1 MNIKKY
7 LQMRHIFTTNKQ
19 ENFSENTSTTINI
32 LVLIKK
38 ISTVVGIYLRKLGQ
52 KSTYKAPATSNI
64 NQLLSEITIDREVYL
79 QEKYTYDS
87 QAKDFNELFHT
98 KAKLVADTG
107 NMLIQSTTSTKT
119 YHIASIFDE
128 ETKEWRP
135 CASESN
141 LTYKNAYKE
150 NDPPSDSSF
159 FNGTATT
166 LLLVLFSVLGVF
178 ANKLAPVDLSLRS
191 EINHSTPA
199 LGSSVK
205 YTIWLKN
212 EGVTT
217 ANSIV
222 VKNRFPI
229 SGATLTSNT
238 GGSGFTYDT
247 GSGEGHWNVATLAA
261 GDSVSLELVGTVTQ
275 RGIYFNIAEI
285 NSISGGDTDTDSTP
299 ANNSLAEDDIA
310 SVCFSVPL
318 LIYPGEQSTVFLP
331 NVYRKPGMIVKWFR
345 NGIEVIGSTPEAV
358 VNADTSLT
366 IKATGN
372 YTFTSSGGGCAGQG
386 CCAIQAIAGPYGSI
400 GNLVWKDKNDNGL
413 QDSNELGVRNI
424 VVELYTVNG
433 LGNISVSPITKDT
446 TDNNGHYLFSN
457 LLSGSYLVKIADS
470 NLSDTLKIS
479 TKKDIG
485 SDDTK
490 DNDFTA
496 VTKSSTKTTI
506 HVDST
511 GNKKDNLTVD
521 AALYTPVGSI
531 GDFVWKDNNNNG
543 IQDGG
548 EAGLNKV
555 ILELYSADGSG
566 NPVGVA
572 LAKDTTNASGLYKF
586 SNLVKGTYVVKLLT
600 SSLPV
605 GSVMSTHIDSGSDDK
620 ADSDFNNTT
629 GLSPGITLDPEN
641 ISNPLNKD
649 NLTLDAAIYNT
660 LGSIGDYVWRDTD
673 NDGVQDMDESGVGG
687 VILHLYAA
695 TNDGTPTG
703 SVLKADT
710 TDHNGF
716 YLFSGLTIGNY
727 VVQIMTASL
736 PAGSIISDM
745 TDKGGNDNSDSD
757 FSATTGYS
765 PKISID
771 PTTDNKKDILS
782 IDAAI
787 HQAVACPTLT
797 VSTIDGDICVG
808 DSTYIKGITSNNAS
822 IKWYL
827 AAINGTP
834 AFTANSDVSTLVFP
848 TTTTT
853 YYAEIDG
860 LHPSCPNSRQPVVI
874 VVNARPS
881 LPSCAGVVD
890 ECIGKTINLN
900 DYVINGATTPGGTF
914 EWHTTAYEKSPL
926 VSAPATVGAGIYY
939 LFEKSGAGCFS
950 PPRMLKVNLKNC
962 DTLIDLSLTKIV
974 STMTPKV
981 WDNIVYTIKVTN
993 DGPHAATNVEIE
1005 DQMPAGLEFISS
1017 SFFTKNGDILTS
1029 TISHI
1034 AAGQTIILDYLVK
1047 VISEGDKI
1055 NFAQITKADQ
1065 KDADSTPGNAST
1077 TSEDDNSKVII
1088 SPIQDEAI
1096 ADLSLDKTVNKITAS
1111 LGEQLTYY
1119 ITVINNG
1126 SSTATN
1132 IEVKDVVPD
1141 GLEIISATGADN
1153 ITTSG
1158 NTVTAKFNEI
1168 KVGFAP
1174 TFQIVVRVTAST
1186 GSIKNWG
1193 QITKSDQK
1201 DSDST
1206 PDNGTDNGEDD
1217 TDDVDITIVPGVCNP
1232 TVPLIATSN
1241 LNICTGESILLT
1253 SVGCIGTV
1261 VWSTGDTG
1269 NSITVS
1275 PQNAITYT
1283 AKCKTGENCL
1293 SGNSNPIS
1301 ITVNQIAPPII
1312 TSNAPNNTICANGSV
1327 TLSASSCTGNVI
1339 WSTGT
1344 TASSITVTPITTTT
1358 YTAICKTN
1366 TCTSGTSS
1374 PLTITIGNAGSA
1386 PTITAN
1392 KNAICNGETVVLTA
1406 SACNGNMTWSNGM
1419 SGTSISIMPTT
1430 TGTYSATCTVTGCG
1444 SQTSTPLTITVSPAA
1459 ETPGI
1464 SADKEV
1470 VCSGG
1475 NVNLSASGCGGI
1487 LVWSNGVTSSSIA
1500 VSPANTTI
1508 YEVTC
1513 ISGGCSAKASKTI
1526 TVKAQPDA
1534 PVIAKAKDQIC
1545 GGESVVLT
1553 AHNCDGIVTWNTGA
1567 TTATITVNP
1576 TETTSYTAIC
1586 NVDGCNSV
1594 SSTPATITVSAATP
1608 TITATKEAICIGGS
1622 SILTAS
1628 GCSGSLLWSNG
1639 QTGSSITV
1647 DPAATITYTV
1657 TCSAGS
1663 CETMASKTITVN
1675 TQTNVAPVISAS
1687 TTNLCSGGSVTLT
1700 ATGCTGMVVWSNTQT
1715 GSSITVNVT
1724 NTHTFAAAC
1733 RIGDCESEE
1742 SNTITVTVGKLNK
1755 PVLNANQSTICVG
1768 DAAILSST
1776 GCDGNVIWS
1785 NGLTGSSITVNPVT
1799 TTEYTAVCKAT
1810 QGSCTSDE
1818 SDKLIITVASQPEP
1832 PIIACTCARPRICK
1846 GDTLTLKAIGCLG
1859 TFVWSS
1865 GQTTSSI
1872 IVSPEETTVYTVKCK
1887 IGSCESAPSAAATVN
1902 VGSPAPPLV
1911 SCKKPQI
1918 CGGSSTQLE
1927 AAGCVG
1933 TVKWSDGQVGAVINI
1948 SPATV
1953 TSYWAVCDAGKCQS
1967 EKSNVIT
1974 VQVSGSGL
1982 KKPITKDLV
1991 NVCPFT
1997 HVDLTTGVTSAL
2009 SSVNG
2014 SFTFRIANSPDS
2026 ALVANPSS
2034 VGTGSYYVFEKT
2046 GNGCFSEGS
2055 RINVQITSCDN
2066 TTPCATNPATAN
2078 AGPDATVCVSS
2089 TFFELH
2095 GQTGGSAQSSTWK
2108 SDGTGTFD
2116 NALSLNTKYNY
2127 TSQDIAR
2134 GYVHFIL
2141 TTNDPDGNGA
2151 CQAATDSIKITI
2163 NGVSTVPTIS
2173 SNKSPNICAGDSVTL
2188 SVVEAG
2194 RYLWSN
2200 GDTTQ
2205 TIVVKTSGTY
2215 SAQLLNAQ
2223 GCASLSSNKIVVV
2236 ANNTIDA
2243 PSVVA
2248 SAKNICPATTVNLTN
2263 TVTSVPKTSGGVF
2276 EFHTGATHNS
2286 PLLTNATA
2294 VGAGTYYVFE
2304 KNTIGCYSP
2313 GSPII
2318 VAIETCNTPP
2328 VDTAK
2333 IELGISIV
2341 GSRVE
2346 LGVGDQLTY
2355 TITVTN
2361 NTVHTATNV
2370 HITNVLPKGITIIS
2384 ATPGLTAFGTDSLVS
2399 VIGTFPG
2406 GAIKTYTYT
2415 AKTTKAGT
2423 IRNIAK
2429 IIKIDQVDPI
2439 LSNNISHWDIHCL
2452 TCQEIC
2458 TAMSLAADTT
2468 RQANGSYNVT
2478 FRAFIEACGNVK
2490 LENVKVTENLATM
2503 FPSPVTYTIIQ
2514 KPTVG
2519 SGSKLIPNDNF
2530 NGSSDLN
2537 LTVPTGS
2544 EIEVGVTDTIK
2555 FVINIVPNGNEGP
2568 FSTNALVEAT
2578 GMTIFGIPDDVSDV
2592 SNSGPYINKPS
2603 AEPTV
2608 VRLYKSPSIGLAKI
2622 VSDSTKKA
2630 NGSYDVTYQLLVK
2643 NNGALPLTNV
2653 VLTDTLSKVFNLPA
2667 TFTVLGTPIKN
2678 TGSQLIINSAFNGTT
2693 DTRLTL
2699 PGSTLAI
2706 GQTDTLLFSVN
2717 LQPDTLKLFANT
2729 AVVKASGTLTN
2740 GNSENVVD
2748 LSNAGTNPDVPGS
2761 NPTNLNLD
2769 SGGMSSI
2776 EIPCIGLALY
2786 VKDTV
2791 KQADGSY
2798 NVIFHSIIKNCGN
2811 LTLSNV
2817 QLCDTLANTFP
2828 SPVVA
2833 SIKFV
2838 PTLSE
2843 GSKLVRNPD
2852 YNGTTNTCLLLAGSI
2867 IEPNRVDTVKWTVN
2881 VKLNGNLGPFKN
2893 SVIVSG
2899 KTPAGITISD
2909 ISNDG
2914 LNPSPEGS
2922 TPTIINFSSLPE
2934 ALIGISKEA
2943 TEPTKVGDRTYEVT
2957 FKLKV
2962 KNYGRTD
2969 FTGVQVQDNLAVAF
2983 GDSVRIDSVSVTAD
2997 AGFVVDS
3004 NYTGRGNLIN
3014 LLIDSLSTLPK
3025 NTTRNIT
3032 LFTRVTLTEV
3042 TNSFANQ
3049 ALVIGKYPTSK
3060 SVDDLST
3067 DGNDPDPDSN
3077 GNPKDN
3083 SIATPINIE
3092 GISPGN
3098 TTVLGIAKSAEL
3110 DSIPNA
3116 DDTYNITYRFVIKNY
3131 GTRTLTN
3138 VQLTDSLDNVF
3149 ADSSNYIIAAPPT
3162 LSAGSQLK
3170 LNPDFNGRKDEITG
3184 VMTMLIADSSSLA
3197 PGVADTLELKLRVL
3211 TDKQG
3216 VAIFTNSAYGSAKD
3230 TTATISEISQ
3240 TGLDPD
3246 PDDDGNPGNNSAPT
3260 LVTIGDSI
3268 PTPPNDT
3275 ATAII
3280 PGGFSPNNDGIGD
3293 TFYIEHINK
3302 TNIKASIYIYNRWG
3316 ILVFKDE
3323 DFGKSAGWNGKANNG
3338 IVLMSDGKDVPDG
3351 TYYYVV
3357 QADVKW
3363 NGKPQIGFIT
3373 IAR

>member
-1 MNIKKY
+1 
-7 LQMRHIFTTNKQ
+7 MRHIFTTNKR
-19 ENFSENTSTTINI
+19 EIFSRNISTPINV
-32 LVLIKK
+32 LVLIRKMSG
-38 ISTVVGIYLRKLGQ
+38 IVGIYLRKLGL
-52 KSTYKAPATSNI
+52 KSSYTTPAI
-64 NQLLSEITIDREVYL
+64 ICSENPLTDTTIDHEIHL
-79 QEKYTYDS
+79 HEKYNNAS
-87 QAKDFNELFHT
+87 RAKDFNELFHV
-98 KAKLVADTG
+98 KAKLSSDIGST
-107 NMLIQSTTSTKT
+107 LIQTTTSTKT
-119 YHIASIFDE
+119 YHIGSIFDK

-135 CASESN
+135 CLSEPDY
-141 LTYKNAYKE
+141 TFKNAYRE
-150 NDPPSDSSF
+150 EDPPSNPSF
-159 FNGTATT
+159 FKGTATT
-166 LLLVLFSVLGVF
+166 FLLVLFSVLGTF
-178 ANKLAPVDLSLRS
+178 ANKFATVDLSLRS
-191 EINHSTPA
+191 EINHSAPA
-199 LGSSVK
+199 LGNSIT

-212 EGVTT
+212 EGATT

-222 VKNRFPI
+222 VKNSFPI
-229 SGATLTSNT
+229 SGVTLTSNS
-238 GGSGFTYDT
+238 GGSDFTHNIGT
-247 GSGEGHWNVATLAA
+247 GEGLWNIATLAA
-261 GDSVSLELVGTVTQ
+261 GDSVSLSLVGTVIE
-275 RGIYFNIAEI
+275 RGVYFNIAEI
-285 NSISGGDTDTDSTP
+285 NSIGGGDTDSDSTP
-299 ANNSLAEDDIA
+299 GNNSLAEDDITT
-310 SVCFSVPL
+310 VCFSVPL
-318 LIYPGEQSTVFLP
+318 LIYPGEQYTVF
-331 NVYRKPGMIVKWFR
+331 VPGAYKATGTVIQWFR
-345 NGIEVIGSTPEAV
+345 NGTEIIGSTPEAV

-372 YTFTSSGGGCAGQG
+372 YTFISSVGGCVGQG
-386 CCAIQAIAGPYGSI
+386 CCAIQVIAGPYGSI
-400 GNLVWKDKNDNGL
+400 GDLVWKDKNDNGL
-413 QDSNELGVRNI
+413 KDTNEPGISNIIL
-424 VVELYTVNG
+424 ELYTVNG
-433 LGNISVSPITKDT
+433 SGVLSGSPIGKDT

-457 LLSGSYLVKIADS
+457 LLSGDYLVKIADS
-470 NLSDTLKIS
+470 NLSDTLRIS
-479 TKKDIG
+479 KKKDVG

-496 VTKSSTKTTI
+496 ATGFSPKITI

-521 AALYTPVGSI
+521 AALYTPTGSI
-531 GDFVWKDNNNNG
+531 GDFVWNDANNNG

-548 EAGLNKV
+548 EAGVNNV
-555 ILELYSADGSG
+555 ILELYVSDGSG
-566 NPVGVA
+566 NPVGTV
-572 LAKDTTNASGLYKF
+572 LAKDTTNVSGLYKF
-586 SNLVKGTYVVKLLT
+586 SNLIKGTYVVKLLST
-600 SSLPV
+600 SLPA
-605 GSVMSTHIDSGSDDK
+605 GSVIGTLANSGSDDK
-620 ADSDFNNTT
+620 ADSDFNSAT
-629 GLSPGITLDPEN
+629 GLSAKITLDPEN
-641 ISNPLNKD
+641 TSDPLNKD
-649 NLTLDAAIYNT
+649 NLTIDAAIYNP
-660 LGSIGDYVWRDTD
+660 LGSIGDYVWRDAD
-673 NDGVQDMDESGVGG
+673 NDGVQDMDETGISG

-695 TNDGTPTG
+695 ANDGTPTG

-710 TDHNGF
+710 TDSNGF
-716 YLFSGLTIGNY
+716 YLFSGLALGDY
-727 VVQIMTASL
+727 VVQIITNSL
-736 PAGSIISDM
+736 PVGGTISDM
-745 TDKGGNDNSDSD
+745 IDKGGNDNADSD

-765 PKISID
+765 PKISVD
-771 PTTDNKKDILS
+771 PTTNDKKDILS

-787 HQAVACPTLT
+787 HQAIVCPTLT

-808 DSTYIKGITSNNAS
+808 DSTYIKGISSNNAS

-834 AFTANSDVSTLVFP
+834 VFTTNSNDSTLVFP

-860 LHPSCPNSRQPVVI
+860 LNPGCPNSRQPVVI

-914 EWHTTAYEKSPL
+914 EWHTTAGEKSPL
-926 VSAPATVGAGIYY
+926 VLTPSTVGAGTYY

-981 WDNIVYTIKVTN
+981 WDNIIYTIKVTN
-993 DGPHAATNVEIE
+993 EGPHAATNVEIE

-1017 SFFTKNGDILTS
+1017 AFFTKNGDMLTAS
-1029 TISHI
+1029 ISHI
-1034 AAGQTIILDYLVK
+1034 AAGQTITLDYLVK
-1047 VISEGDKI
+1047 VASAGDKI
-1055 NFAQITKADQ
+1055 NFAQISKADQ
-1065 KDADSTPGNAST
+1065 KDVDSTPGNAST

-1088 SPIQDEAI
+1088 SPIQDEPV
-1096 ADLSLDKTVNKITAS
+1096 ADLSLDKTVNKTTATI
-1111 LGEQLTYY
+1111 GEQLTYY

-1126 SSTATN
+1126 SSPATN
-1132 IEVKDVVPD
+1132 VEVTDIVPD
-1141 GLEIISATGADN
+1141 GLTIISATGADN

-1158 NTVTAKFNEI
+1158 NTVKAKFNEI

-1174 TFQIVVRVTAST
+1174 TFQIVVRVTASNGT
-1186 GSIKNWG
+1186 IKNSA
-1193 QITKSDQK
+1193 QVTKSDQK
-1201 DSDST
+1201 DGDST
-1206 PDNGTDNGEDD
+1206 PDNGTGNGEDD
-1217 TDDVDITIVPGVCNP
+1217 TDDVDITIIPGVCNP
-1232 TVPLIATSN
+1232 PVPLIATSN
-1241 LNICTGESILLT
+1241 LYICTGESILLT

-1269 NSITVS
+1269 NSITLS
-1275 PQNAITYT
+1275 PTSSTTYT
-1283 AKCKTGENCL
+1283 AKCKINDNCS
-1293 SGNSNPIS
+1293 SGDSNPIS
-1301 ITVNQIAPPII
+1301 ITVNQIVPPLI
-1312 TSNAPNNTICANGSV
+1312 TSNVPNNTICSGGSAI
-1327 TLSASSCTGNVI
+1327 LSASSCTGSVI
-1339 WSTGT
+1339 WSNGT
-1344 TASSITVTPITTTT
+1344 TASSITVSPANTAV

-1366 TCTSGTSS
+1366 TCTSNTSS
-1374 PLTITIGNAGSA
+1374 PFTITVGNAGSA
-1386 PTITAN
+1386 PTITAS

-1406 SACNGNMTWSNGM
+1406 SACNGNITWSNGM
-1419 SGTSISIMPTT
+1419 SGTLISIMPTS
-1430 TGTYSATCTVTGCG
+1430 TGTYSATCTASGCG
-1444 SQTSTPLTITVSPAA
+1444 SQTSSVLTITVSPAA

-1470 VCSGG
+1470 VCAGG
-1475 NVNLSASGCGGI
+1475 NVNLSASGCSGT
-1487 LVWSNGVTSSSIA
+1487 LVWSNGVSSSSIA
-1500 VSPANTTI
+1500 VSPINTTI

-1513 ISGGCSAKASKTI
+1513 ISGGCSSKASKTI
-1526 TVKAQPDA
+1526 TVKPQPGA
-1534 PVIAKAKDQIC
+1534 PVIASAKNQIC

-1567 TTATITVNP
+1567 TTATITVSP
-1576 TETTSYTAIC
+1576 AQTTSYTAIC

-1594 SSTPATITVSAATP
+1594 SSQPATITVSNSTP
-1608 TITATKEAICIGGS
+1608 SITATKDAICIGS
-1622 SILTAS
+1622 SSTLTAS
-1628 GCSGSLLWSNG
+1628 GCSGTLLWSNG
-1639 QTGSSITV
+1639 QTSSSITV
-1647 DPAATITYTV
+1647 DPVATITYTV

-1663 CETMASKTITVN
+1663 CEAVASKTITVN
-1675 TQTNVAPVISAS
+1675 TETSVAPVISAS
-1687 TTNLCSGGSVTLT
+1687 NTNLCTSGSVTLT
-1700 ATGCTGMVVWSNTQT
+1700 ATGCTGTVVWSNTQT
-1715 GSSITVNVT
+1715 GSSITVNIT
-1724 NTHTFAAAC
+1724 NTIVFAAAC
-1733 RIGDCESEE
+1733 RIGDCESEK
-1742 SNTITVTVGKLNK
+1742 SNNITVTVGKLNK
-1755 PVLNANQSTICVG
+1755 PVISANQTTICVG
-1768 DAAILSST
+1768 DAATLSST
-1776 GCDGNVIWS
+1776 SCDGNVIWS

-1799 TTEYTAVCKAT
+1799 TTEYTAVCKAA

-1818 SDKLIITVASQPEP
+1818 SDKLTITVTSQPEP

-1846 GDTLTLKAIGCLG
+1846 GDTLTLKAIGCVG
-1859 TFVWSS
+1859 TFVWSN

-1872 IVSPEETTVYTVKCK
+1872 VVNPEETTIYTVKCK
-1887 IGSCESAPSAAATVN
+1887 VGSCESEPSAAATVN

-1911 SCKKPQI
+1911 SCKKPQV
-1918 CGGSSTQLE
+1918 CGGSSTTLE

-1933 TVKWSDGQVGAVINI
+1933 TVKWSDGQVGAVVNV

-1982 KKPITKDLV
+1982 KKPTTKDLI

-2009 SSVNG
+2009 SSIGG

-2026 ALVANPSS
+2026 SLVVNPSS

-2046 GNGCFSEGS
+2046 ANGCFSEGS
-2055 RINVQITSCDN
+2055 RINVQIISCNDTTS
-2066 TTPCATNPATAN
+2066 CATNPATAN
-2078 AGPDATVCVSS
+2078 AGSDATICLSS

-2095 GQTGGSAQSSTWK
+2095 GQIGGSAQSSTWT
-2108 SDGTGTFD
+2108 SDGNGTID
-2116 NALSLNTKYNY
+2116 NSLSLNTKYNY

-2134 GYVHFIL
+2134 GYVNFIL
-2141 TTNDPDGNGA
+2141 TTNDPDGNGS
-2151 CQAATDSIKITI
+2151 CQAASDSIRITI
-2163 NGVSTVPTIS
+2163 NGVTTVPTIE
-2173 SNKSPNICAGDSVTL
+2173 SNKSPNICAGDSVIL

-2215 SAQLLNAQ
+2215 SVQLLSAQ
-2223 GCASLSSNKIVVV
+2223 GCASVSSNKIVVV
-2236 ANNTIDA
+2236 ANSTIDA
-2243 PSVVA
+2243 PSVMA
-2248 SAKNICPATTVNLTN
+2248 SAKNVCPATTVNLTN
-2263 TVTSVPKTSGGVF
+2263 AITSTPKTSGGIF
-2276 EFHTGATHNS
+2276 EFHTGTTVGS

-2304 KNTIGCYSP
+2304 KSTIGCYST
-2313 GSPII
+2313 GTPIVVEI
-2318 VAIETCNTPP
+2318 NTCNTPP
-2328 VDTAK
+2328 TDTSNV
-2333 IELGISIV
+2333 ELGITIV

-2346 LGVGDQLTY
+2346 LGVGDELTY

-2370 HITNVLPKGITIIS
+2370 HITNVLPKGITITS
-2384 ATPGLTAFGTDSLVS
+2384 ATPGFTAFGTDSLVS

-2429 IIKIDQVDPI
+2429 ITKIDQVDPI
-2439 LSNNISHWDIHCL
+2439 LDNNISHWDIHCL

-2490 LENVKVTENLATM
+2490 LENVKVTENLSTM
-2503 FPSPVTYTIIQ
+2503 FPAPVTYTIVQ

-2537 LTVPTGS
+2537 LTIPTGS
-2544 EIEVGVTDTIK
+2544 EIEAGVTDTIR

-2592 SNSGPYINKPS
+2592 SNNGPYINKPS

-2643 NNGALPLTNV
+2643 NNGSLPLNNV

-2667 TFTVLGTPIKN
+2667 TFTVLGTPVKN

-2729 AVVKASGTLTN
+2729 AVASASGTLANGTN
-2740 GNSENVVD
+2740 ENVED
-2748 LSNAGTNPDVPGS
+2748 LSNAGTNPDAPGS

-2769 SGGMSSI
+2769 PGGMSSI
-2776 EIPCIGLALY
+2776 EIPCIGIALY

-2817 QLCDTLANTFP
+2817 QLCDTLSNTFP

-2843 GSKLVRNPD
+2843 GSKLIRNPD
-2852 YNGTTNTCLLLAGSI
+2852 YNGTTNTCLLMAGSI
-2867 IEPNRVDTVKWTVN
+2867 IEPNRIDTVKWTVN
-2881 VKLNGNLGPFKN
+2881 VKLNGNLGPFRN

-2899 KTPAGITISD
+2899 KTPGGITISD

-2914 LNPSPEGS
+2914 INPNPEGS
-2922 TPTIINFSSLPE
+2922 APTVINFSSLPE

-2943 TEPTKVGDRTYEVT
+2943 TEPTKVVDNTYDVT
-2957 FKLKV
+2957 FKFKV
-2962 KNYGRTD
+2962 KNYGKTD
-2969 FTGVQVQDNLAVAF
+2969 FTGVQVQDNLAVTF
-2983 GDSVRIDSVSVTAD
+2983 GDSVRIDSVGVTAD
-2997 AGFVVDS
+2997 AGFTVDS

-3032 LFTRVTLTEV
+3032 VFTRVTLTEG
-3042 TNSFANQ
+3042 TTSFANQ
-3049 ALVIGKYPTSK
+3049 ALAIGKYPSNK

-3067 DGNDPDPDSN
+3067 NGTDPDPDGN

-3083 SIATPINIE
+3083 SVATPIIIE

-3098 TTVLGIAKSAEL
+3098 ATVLGIAKSADL

-3116 DDTYNITYRFVIKNY
+3116 DDTYNLTYRFVIKNY
-3131 GTRTLTN
+3131 GTRTITN
-3138 VQLTDSLDNVF
+3138 VQLRDSLDNVF
-3149 ADSSNYIIAAPPT
+3149 AAEDSSNFIIAAPLM
-3162 LSAGSQLK
+3162 LSEGSHLK
-3170 LNPDFNGRKDEITG
+3170 LNPDFNGRTEVNI
-3184 VMTMLIADSSSLA
+3184 LIADSSSLA
-3197 PGVADTLELKLRVL
+3197 PGTADTLELKLRVL
-3211 TDKQG
+3211 TDKEKP
-3216 VAIFTNSAYGSAKD
+3216 AIFANTAYGSAKD
-3230 TTATISEISQ
+3230 STTTITDISE
-3240 TGLDPD
+3240 TGIDPD
-3246 PDDDGNPGNNSAPT
+3246 PDNDGNPGNNSAPT
-3260 LVTIGDSI
+3260 LIIIGGTI
-3268 PTPPNDT
+3268 PTLPDDT

-3293 TFYIEHINK
+3293 TFFIEHINK
-3302 TNIKASIYIYNRWG
+3302 TNVKASIYIYNRWG
-3316 ILVFKDE
+3316 VLVFKDE
-3323 DFGKSAGWNGKANNG
+3323 DYGKSVGWNGKANNG
-3338 IVLMSDGKDVPDG
+3338 LVLLSDGKDVPDG
-3351 TYYYVV
+3351 TYYYVI
-3357 QADVKW
+3357 QSPEKW
-3363 NGKPQIGFIT
+3363 GGQPVIGFIT
-3373 IAR
+3373 IVR